1 VEIDPK
7 DKCTHRYKHDYID
20 RYTDRQTDNMLV
32 IVNFL
37 KGLGR
42 GVREKEYDRE

>member
-1 VEIDPK
+1 
-7 DKCTHRYKHDYID
+7 
-20 RYTDRQTDNMLV
+20 MLV

-42 GVREKEYDRE
+42 GVREKEYDREWIILKYSASK